1 MEPVAGLIK
10 IYCESENRDARLFVQ
25 QPPIEKRFI
34 LVGTDLEKLVPDF
47 LRRLNEH
54 VPGFVCRHLIE
65 TLEQFEMETFTILCD
80 AENDERKF
88 STSTTIYLA
97 QE

>member
-1 MEPVAGLIK
+1 MESVTGLIK
-10 IYCESENRDARLFVQ
+10 IYYESENRDARLFVQ
-25 QPPIEKRFI
+25 QPRIEKRFV
-34 LVGTDLEKLVPDF
+34 LGANLEKIVPDF

-65 TLEQFEMETFTILCD
+65 TLQQFEMDTFTKLCD
-80 AENDERKF
+80 ADNNEREF

-97 QE
+97 PE

>member
-1 MEPVAGLIK
+1 MEPVTGLIK
-10 IYCESENRDARLFVQ
+10 IYCTSHYRDARLFVQ

-47 LRRLNEH
+47 LMRPNEH
-54 VPGFVCRHLIE
+54 VPVFVCRHVIE
-65 TLEQFEMETFTILCD
+65 TLEQFEMDTFTKLCD
-80 AENDERKF
+80 AYNEEQDF
-88 STSTTIYLA
+88 STSTTIYLT